1 MKTYKPGD
9 VATAIGVSVSSIRNW
24 ADQPELQ
31 EFLSDL
37 ARREG
42 AYINAKQR
50 EYTQQDLYVL
60 NTVARRKSRYNTW
73 NDVADYLREG
83 NLETELPASA
93 TLVQPATAAENFADA
108 IMLRQQIDM
117 LTKSLD
123 DAKEEIDYLR
133 GKLDDVRDEEQLKA
147 HEREKTIRN
156 EFQER
161 EERLRQEIIS
171 LNREMAKLE
180 IRIEMMQEDE
190 TDKDK

>member
-9 VATAIGVSVSSIRNW
+9 VAIAIGVSVSSIRNW
-24 ADQPELQ
+24 SDQPEIQ

-60 NTVARRKSRYNTW
+60 NTVARRKTRYNDW
-73 NDVADYLREG
+73 KDVAEFLKEG
-83 NLETELPASA
+83 SLETELPASA
-93 TLVQPATAAENFADA
+93 SLVQPVTSAENFADA

-117 LTKSLD
+117 LTKSLT
-123 DAKEEIDYLR
+123 DAEEEIQYLR
-133 GKLDDVRDEEQLKA
+133 NKLDEVRDEEQSKA
-147 HEREKTIRN
+147 QDREKVIRN

-161 EERLRQEIIS
+161 EERLRKEIIN
-171 LNREMAKLE
+171 LNRQMAKLE
-180 IRIEMMQEDE
+180 VRMEMMHEDDE
-190 TDKDK
+190 E

>member
-24 ADQPELQ
+24 SDQPEIQ

-42 AYINAKQR
+42 AHINAKQR

-60 NTVARRKSRYNTW
+60 NTIARRKTRYNTW
-73 NDVADYLREG
+73 EDVADFLRDG

-93 TLVQPATAAENFADA
+93 SLVQPVTAAENFADA

-117 LTKSLD
+117 LTKSLA
-123 DAKEEIDYLR
+123 DAEEEIHYLR
-133 GKLDDVRDEEQLKA
+133 NKLDDVREEEQSKA
-147 HEREKTIRN
+147 QDREKAIRD

-161 EERLRQEIIS
+161 EERLRQDIIN
-171 LNREMAKLE
+171 LNRQMGRLE
-180 IRIEMMQEDE
+180 IRMEMMQEKEDDE
-190 TDKDK
+190 E

>member
-24 ADQPELQ
+24 SDQSEIQ

-42 AYINAKQR
+42 AHINAKQR

-60 NTVARRKSRYNTW
+60 NTIARRKTRYNTW
-73 NDVADYLREG
+73 EDVAELLRDG

-93 TLVQPATAAENFADA
+93 SLVQSVTAAESFADA

-123 DAKEEIDYLR
+123 DAEEEIQYLR
-133 GKLDDVRDEEQLKA
+133 DKLDDVREEEQSKA
-147 HEREKTIRN
+147 QDREKAIRD

-161 EERLRQEIIS
+161 EERLRQEIVN
-171 LNREMAKLE
+171 LNRQMARLE
-180 IRIEMMQEDE
+180 IRMEMMQEKEDDE
-190 TDKDK
+190 E

>member
-24 ADQPELQ
+24 SDQPEIQ

-42 AYINAKQR
+42 AHINAKQR

-60 NTVARRKSRYNTW
+60 NTIARRKTRYNTW
-73 NDVADYLREG
+73 EDVADFLRDG

-93 TLVQPATAAENFADA
+93 SLVQPVTAAENFADA

-117 LTKSLD
+117 LTKSLA
-123 DAKEEIDYLR
+123 DAEEEIHYLR
-133 GKLDDVRDEEQLKA
+133 NKLDDVREEEQSKA
-147 HEREKTIRN
+147 QDREKAIRD

-161 EERLRQEIIS
+161 EERLRQDIIN
-171 LNREMAKLE
+171 LNRQMARLE
-180 IRIEMMQEDE
+180 IRMEMMQEKEDDE
-190 TDKDK
+190 E

>member
-9 VATAIGVSVSSIRNW
+9 VAIAIGVSVSSIRNW
-24 ADQPELQ
+24 SDQPEIQ

-42 AYINAKQR
+42 AHINAKQR

-60 NTVARRKSRYNTW
+60 NTIARRKTRYNTW
-73 NDVADYLREG
+73 EDVADFLRDG

-93 TLVQPATAAENFADA
+93 SLVQPVTAAENFADA

-117 LTKSLD
+117 LTKSLA
-123 DAKEEIDYLR
+123 DAEEEIHYLR
-133 GKLDDVRDEEQLKA
+133 NKLDDVREEEQSKA
-147 HEREKTIRN
+147 QDREKAIRD

-161 EERLRQEIIS
+161 EERLRQEIIN
-171 LNREMAKLE
+171 LNRQMARLE
-180 IRIEMMQEDE
+180 IRMEMMQEKEDDE
-190 TDKDK
+190 E